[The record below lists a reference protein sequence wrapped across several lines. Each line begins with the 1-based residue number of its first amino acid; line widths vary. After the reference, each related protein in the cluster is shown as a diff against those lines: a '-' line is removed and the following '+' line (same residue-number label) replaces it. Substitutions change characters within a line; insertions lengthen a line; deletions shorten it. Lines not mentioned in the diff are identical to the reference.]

1 MDTKLNIYGI
11 RPVTELIESG
21 KEVDTIYLQKDIK
34 TEWVVNIKKKCKE
47 KNINIKIVPKY
58 KLNRLTKKNHQGI
71 IGVASNITFLY
82 LN

>member
-34 TEWVVNIKKKCKE
+34 TEWVVNIKKKCTK
-47 KNINIKIVPKY
+47 
-58 KLNRLTKKNHQGI
+58 RLEG
-71 IGVASNITFLY
+71 
-82 LN
+82 